1 MTTDSTNFNVHRQ
14 EQNWWNGISQTLQ
27 TNRSVEPA
35 RPRTTAARSY
45 FRSLHAAEMAAWEVT
60 GGDYALPGF
69 LPHHSRAR
77 N

>member
-1 MTTDSTNFNVHRQ
+1 MTTDFNTIRPQ
-14 EQNWWNGISQTLQ
+14 QNRWTGISENLQ
-27 TNRSVEPA
+27 TNRSAPSA
-35 RPRTTAARSY
+35 PPRSTAARSY

-69 LPHHSRAR
+69 VANHSRAR